1 MSAEFRPTLDRLRPE
16 SVQYYLSRA
25 GWRQAV
31 YKQDTVLRFELEGD
45 SNIGVYLPKDRNFR
59 DYGDA
64 LTLLVRTLSQV
75 EDRSP
80 AEVIKN
86 IASPN
91 VDLLKF
97 RFTGSS
103 ADMGTLPLDYTLS
116 AIGSIRESLIFSA
129 CGEIQP
135 KAAYSRQLRPAI
147 DMIKK
152 SRFGQT
158 QAGSYIISVEMPFDL
173 PVHPLNP
180 NNAHTAITVPTER
193 RVLSRIIRGVHT
205 AREIALTGKPVD
217 LENEFKSGL
226 NANLA
231 ESLAALKNN
240 SHDIT
245 VELFGLWDRTLPH
258 QTDID
263 APVVIEER
271 TFDTLASLGKSLRGS
286 QVSQSVTI
294 EGTVQGLTR
303 DEGDDDDTD
312 ECIVTVR
319 IKPGTDIPARS
330 VKVLLSS
337 EDYSSACNAHRDRKQ
352 VSISGTLDRP
362 EGSKV
367 G

>member
-1 MSAEFRPTLDRLRPE
+1 M
-16 SVQYYLSRA
+16 
-25 GWRQAV
+25 
-31 YKQDTVLRFELEGD
+31 
-45 SNIGVYLPKDRNFR
+45 
-59 DYGDA
+59 
-64 LTLLVRTLSQV
+64 
-75 EDRSP
+75 
-80 AEVIKN
+80 
-86 IASPN
+86 
-91 VDLLKF
+91 
-97 RFTGSS
+97 
-103 ADMGTLPLDYTLS
+103 
-116 AIGSIRESLIFSA
+116 
-129 CGEIQP
+129 
-135 KAAYSRQLRPAI
+135 
-147 DMIKK
+147 
-152 SRFGQT
+152 
-158 QAGSYIISVEMPFDL
+158 
-173 PVHPLNP
+173 
-180 NNAHTAITVPTER
+180 
-193 RVLSRIIRGVHT
+193 SRIIRGVHT

-245 VELFGLWDRTLPH
+245 VELFGLWDRTLPY

-286 QVSQSVTI
+286 HVSHSVTI

-330 VKVLLSS
+330 VKVLLSP
-337 EDYSSACNAHRDRKQ
+337 EDYSNACNAHRDRKQ

-362 EGSKV
+362 EGSKSWMILNYQNFRILS
-367 G
+367 